1 MSIEVLLLREVT
13 DEDVNAINRLLP
25 QLSRSAP
32 RLDPGTLQRVASWNG
47 SSLLVARAAGE
58 IIGMLTLVTFP
69 IPTGLR
75 AWIEDVV
82 VDESARGQGVGAALT
97 REAVRLAYEVDK
109 ALYELA
115 YEQAFR
121 PDWVPI
127 PLAGLQRLLSEP
139 VDMLLAGPS
148 ERADVDEADE
158 QPGIQ
163 PGM

>member
-1 MSIEVLLLREVT
+1 MSIEVVLLREVA

-32 RLDPGTLQRVASWNG
+32 PLDAGTLRRVASWDG
-47 SSLLVARAAGE
+47 SSFLVARADGE

-97 REAVRLAYEVDK
+97 REAIQLARAAGARTIDLTTRPTRESANRLYERLGFQLRDSRVYRLA
-109 ALYELA
+109 
-115 YEQAFR
+115 
-121 PDWVPI
+121 
-127 PLAGLQRLLSEP
+127 G
-139 VDMLLAGPS
+139 GT
-148 ERADVDEADE
+148 
-158 QPGIQ
+158 
-163 PGM
+163 